1 MNYKNLKKEKLNKN
15 DIDLYFKT
23 IDNHQYLLRVSKNI
37 KFIDTIHEL
46 FNKYPELE
54 TINMGTY
61 EHNGDI
67 INLDETLFEN
77 GLEDNDIIT
86 IIN

>member
-1 MNYKNLKKEKLNKN
+1 
-15 DIDLYFKT
+15 
-23 IDNHQYLLRVSKNI
+23 
-37 KFIDTIHEL
+37 
-46 FNKYPELE
+46 
-54 TINMGTY
+54 MGTY

-86 IIN
+86 IIS